1 MSYVRY
7 VCCQIS
13 ESTTETDF
21 YMSSDKDVFLDIP
34 LPIASCENVTG
45 SDKSSIA
52 NIPPPLLNCAIPI
65 VQDILLHITKMI
77 YGLLGT

>member
-1 MSYVRY
+1 
-7 VCCQIS
+7 
-13 ESTTETDF
+13 
-21 YMSSDKDVFLDIP
+21 MSSNKDVFLDMP
-34 LPIASCENVTG
+34 LPIALSGNMTG

-52 NIPPPLLNCAIPI
+52 NIPPPLLNCVIPI